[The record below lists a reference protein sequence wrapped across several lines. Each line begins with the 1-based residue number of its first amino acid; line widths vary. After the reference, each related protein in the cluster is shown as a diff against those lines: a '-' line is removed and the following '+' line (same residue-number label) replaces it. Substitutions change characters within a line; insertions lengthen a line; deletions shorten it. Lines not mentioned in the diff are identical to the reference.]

1 MNTELKQLLQET
13 VVNVTFTK
21 KDGTLRTMPCTL
33 NRDLIPAEHAPKGD
47 AQERKNSEVVQP
59 VFVTDA
65 GGWRSFRWDSVQEY
79 AVVEGNIS
87 TMSINADGQDE
98 IMIKDPD
105 GKDKKKQET
114 PTSSDVLVSHSK
126 ER

>member
-33 NRDLIPAEHAPKGD
+33 NRELIPAEHAPKGD
-47 AQERKNSEVVQP
+47 AQERKNSEIVQP

-65 GGWRSFRWDSVQEY
+65 NGWRSFRWDSVQEY
-79 AVVEGNIS
+79 AVAEGAIVTLN
-87 TMSINADGQDE
+87 NDGQDSE
-98 IMIKDPD
+98 IIKDMD
-105 GKDKKKQET
+105 GRDEKRPET
-114 PTSSDVLVSHSK
+114 PTSSNALVSNSK
-126 ER
+126 EG

>member
-47 AQERKNSEVVQP
+47 RMISNQTAQP

-79 AVVEGNIS
+79 SVAE
-87 TMSINADGQDE
+87 Q
-98 IMIKDPD
+98 
-105 GKDKKKQET
+105 
-114 PTSSDVLVSHSK
+114 
-126 ER
+126 